1 MGREDRCFPV
11 HNVPKNIVYFIA
23 IFIVIDYDCE
33 GHYIYNY
40 KCHYIWNYECHYIV
54 DRASVELSSAT
65 EDSCLEHRIM
75 VELRLRDQRIDGIDQ
90 NAAPS

>member
-23 IFIVIDYDCE
+23 IFIVIDYDYE

-40 KCHYIWNYECHYIV
+40 ERHYIWNYECHYAWNYECHHIV
-54 DRASVELSSAT
+54 ETGPVRATGEWS
-65 EDSCLEHRIM
+65 
-75 VELRLRDQRIDGIDQ
+75 
-90 NAAPS
+90 